1 MRDVVSVPGASG
13 RGSLHQNFVYGSA
26 KIEASCLGLAGCFAK
41 SDQLCKGASEHGRR
55 CACRCAGIGEGHA
68 LVRSEALLA
77 GRLRALAH
85 SLSDANLSG
94 TPHL

>member
-1 MRDVVSVPGASG
+1 MQHHTLEVQGTCDVPFQPGG
-13 RGSLHQNFVYGSA
+13 
-26 KIEASCLGLAGCFAK
+26 
-41 SDQLCKGASEHGRR
+41 R
-55 CACRCAGIGEGHA
+55 CARRCAGIGEAHA

-94 TPHL
+94 TPKCMLYPC